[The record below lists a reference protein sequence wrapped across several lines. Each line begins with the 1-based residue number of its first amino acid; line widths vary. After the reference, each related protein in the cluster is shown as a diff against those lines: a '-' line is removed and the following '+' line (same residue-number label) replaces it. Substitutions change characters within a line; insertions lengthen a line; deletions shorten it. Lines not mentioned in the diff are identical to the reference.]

1 MSSLSQS
8 RSVPEMSVL
17 IPMLPSRIS
26 WIDPLIA
33 LRSTENSEDAFDVFA
48 VLRVELALPAFA
60 VDGDAPLDFKLS
72 RLTFFFIPRPSVMS
86 RLSTDVT
93 EPLGDL
99 LVFGERIFSFDE
111 RIVLLL
117 GDLLRPDFC

>member
-1 MSSLSQS
+1 
-8 RSVPEMSVL
+8 MSVL
-17 IPMLPSRIS
+17 MPMLPRRIS
-26 WIDPLIA
+26 WMDPLIA

-60 VDGDAPLDFKLS
+60 TEDGDAPEDFRLS
-72 RLTFFFIPRPSVMS
+72 RLTFFFIPRLSTAS

-99 LVFGERIFSFDE
+99 LVLGERIFSLDE
-111 RIVLLL
+111 SIVLLL
-117 GDLLRPDFC
+117 GDLLSPDFC